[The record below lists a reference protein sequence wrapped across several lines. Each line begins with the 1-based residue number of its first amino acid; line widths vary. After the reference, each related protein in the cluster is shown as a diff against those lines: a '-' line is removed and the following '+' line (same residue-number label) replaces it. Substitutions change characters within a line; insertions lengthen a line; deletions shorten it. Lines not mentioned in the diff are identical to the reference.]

1 MDVDENILDESILHL
16 LFDESKPEV
25 MSIEEIIEELENP
38 SYTIMSTEE
47 MDKYISD
54 FLEENKG
61 EQSPSSVAEKSP
73 KQVCYIYFIFTCIR
87 CWYNIY

>member
-16 LFDESKPEV
+16 LFDESKPKV
-25 MSIEEIIEELENP
+25 ISIEEIIEELENP

-54 FLEENKG
+54 FLEENEG
-61 EQSPSSVAEKSP
+61 EQSPSSVAEK
-73 KQVCYIYFIFTCIR
+73 VLNRCVIFIL
-87 CWYNIY
+87 YSHV